1 MFASRKNKST
11 QQTNLNQSTSTAP
24 TMAFKLNSSI
34 GTNVDQKQMR
44 SFHSPRILG
53 VSNMSGGPTGS
64 VNLQSPDFN
73 SSQLGANQRISMK
86 HTMDESNLAEN
97 SRLPSVNEIT

>member
-34 GTNVDQKQMR
+34 GNDKKQLR
-44 SFHSPRILG
+44 SFNSPRILG

-64 VNLQSPDFN
+64 VNMHSPEFN
-73 SSQLGANQRISMK
+73 
-86 HTMDESNLAEN
+86 N
-97 SRLPSVNEIT
+97 S

>member
-34 GTNVDQKQMR
+34 GTDNKQLR

-53 VSNMSGGPTGS
+53 VSHMSGGPTGS

-73 SSQLGANQRISMK
+73 
-86 HTMDESNLAEN
+86 N
-97 SRLPSVNEIT
+97 S

>member
-34 GTNVDQKQMR
+34 GGEPKQMR

-73 SSQLGANQRISMK
+73 
-86 HTMDESNLAEN
+86 N
-97 SRLPSVNEIT
+97 S